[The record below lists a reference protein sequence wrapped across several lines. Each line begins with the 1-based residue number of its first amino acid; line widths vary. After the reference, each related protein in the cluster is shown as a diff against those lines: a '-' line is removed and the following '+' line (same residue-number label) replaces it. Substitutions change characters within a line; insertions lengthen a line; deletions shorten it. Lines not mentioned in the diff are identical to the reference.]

1 MNVSSCVFQFRTC
14 QVVSDQLGPVIQM
27 NLGDASNTTID
38 LNLMDMLVNNTVE
51 CQLNIMVHVDPSI
64 KDEDQRL
71 EIGLAAFTKS

>member
-1 MNVSSCVFQFRTC
+1 
-14 QVVSDQLGPVIQM
+14 
-27 NLGDASNTTID
+27 
-38 LNLMDMLVNNTVE
+38 MDMLVNNTVE